1 MDTWKRRTLYY
12 LTTLAAVMLGF
23 AVAYDYGMTAYE
35 ADPKPFHHSLR
46 IVVETFTTTGY
57 GSDAPWS
64 TPEMNLF
71 VSVMDLTGVVLIF
84 MALPVFVVPLFED
97 AVSTT
102 LPSSFDDLEDH
113 VVVCTYSPRAEALID
128 ELSARDVP
136 YVVVVPDRDRAV
148 DLHESGHT
156 ILHGDPESV
165 ETLRAA
171 NLGEATALVADASDE
186 VDVSVVL
193 AAREAATDVR
203 VVSVVED
210 PGLAAYHELAGAD
223 EVLSPRE
230 LLGQRL
236 AGKVTTTVSTDLDW
250 SETDGGGRPG
260 DSGRGGDADPAGAAE
275 RQPPA
280 DAAVE
285 VGEDFEVAELSV
297 QRDSDIAGATL
308 AESDLRE
315 RTGVNVVGAWVQ
327 GEFEA
332 PPSPD
337 LELGDG
343 IVLLVAGRR
352 PEIDHL
358 AELTSARTRT
368 PGRGNVVVVGHGE
381 VGSVVTSELA
391 AANVPY
397 TVVDIEDKPG
407 VDVVGDATDPETL
420 VEAGIEDARCVV
432 FAVAD
437 DTTTGFG
444 TLLAL
449 DLNSEIE
456 VLARAEET
464 ENVRKI
470 YRAGAD
476 YVLALATVSGR
487 MLASTVLDH
496 EEVVSMDEQVEI
508 VRTTAPALAGKT
520 LGEADVRA
528 RTGCTVVAVERDGEV
543 HTTVGPEFRLRSGDD
558 VVVAGTDESVER
570 FASLAR

>member
-12 LTTLAAVMLGF
+12 LGTLAAVMLGF
-23 AVAYDYGMTAYE
+23 AVVYDYGMTAYE
-35 ADPKPFHHSLR
+35 ADPKPFYHSVR

-57 GSDAPWS
+57 GSDSPWA
-64 TPEMNLF
+64 TPEMNVF
-71 VSVMDLTGVVLIF
+71 VTVMDLTGVVLIF

-128 ELSARDVP
+128 ELTARGVP
-136 YVVVVPDRDRAV
+136 YVVVEPDRERAV

-171 NLGEATALVADASDE
+171 NLRDAVALVADASDE

-193 AAREAATDVR
+193 TAREAATDVR

-236 AGKVTTTVSTDLDW
+236 AGKVTTTVSTELDVTR
-250 SETDGGGRPG
+250 TDAADWKG
-260 DSGRGGDADPAGAAE
+260 DGSGTDDANPSDG
-275 RQPPA
+275 QSTTQ
-280 DAAVE
+280 AAVE

-297 QRDSDIAGATL
+297 QRDSDLAGTIL
-308 AESDLRE
+308 AESAIRE
-315 RTGVNVVGAWVQ
+315 RTGVNVVGAWDR

-358 AELTSARTRT
+358 AELTSSRTRT
-368 PGRGNVVVVGHGE
+368 PGRGRVLVVGHGE
-381 VGSVVTSELA
+381 VGSVVTAELA

-397 TVVDIEDKPG
+397 TVVDVEDKPG

-432 FAVAD
+432 LAVAD
-437 DTTTGFG
+437 DTATGFG

-449 DLNSEIE
+449 DLNPEIE

-464 ENVRKI
+464 ESVRKI

-487 MLASTVLDH
+487 MLASTVLDR
-496 EEVVSMDEQVEI
+496 EEVVSMDEHVEI
-508 VRTTAPALAGKT
+508 VRTNAPALAGQT

-528 RTGCTVVAVERDGEV
+528 RTGCTVVAVERNGEV
-543 HTTVGPEFRLRSGDD
+543 YTTVGPQFRLQSGDD
-558 VVVAGTDESVER
+558 VIVAGTDESVER